1 MDIKMKHQNKEELSE
16 PFSLPGDLLKTARE
30 NVGLT
35 RMQLAKRSRLT
46 LNNIQALEE
55 NDWHALPALVY
66 VRGFIRIYAR
76 EVGIDSKQAIRLLD
90 ICLAEEQEA
99 KEMGL
104 SEVQVSY
111 TMPKNMD
118 YLNTWRNQYLSTVA
132 IILMIGLTLM
142 SLLSLS
148 PSTLEA
154 NEEDHKVVH
163 IQILVP

>member
-1 MDIKMKHQNKEELSE
+1 MKHQNKEELSE
-16 PFSLPGDLLKTARE
+16 PFSLPGDLLKAARE

-35 RMQLAKRSRLT
+35 REQLAKRSRLT

-55 NDWHALPALVY
+55 NDWQVLPALVY

-76 EVGIDSKQAIRLLD
+76 EVGIEAKQAIRLLD

-104 SEVQVSY
+104 SEVHVSY
-111 TMPKNMD
+111 TMPKNID
-118 YLNTWRNQYLSTVA
+118 YLNSWRSQYLSTVA
-132 IILMIGLTLM
+132 IILMIGITLM

-154 NEEDHKVVH
+154 NEEDYKVVN
-163 IQILVP
+163 IQVLVP